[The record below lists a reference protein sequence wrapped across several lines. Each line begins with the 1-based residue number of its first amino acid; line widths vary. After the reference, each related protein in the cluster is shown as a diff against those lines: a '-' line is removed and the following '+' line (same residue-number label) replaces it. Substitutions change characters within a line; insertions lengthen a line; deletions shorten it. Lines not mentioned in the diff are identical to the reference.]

1 MKARKDKCDSCTK
14 TVGKPWT
21 KTAAQ
26 VRAQRE
32 SAIAEAIQAGTPL
45 FPFQDR
51 KDLVTTLRTIGISPS
66 KEVLTADQLKE
77 KQERAVAKKVMSQI
91 KLLHRC

>member
-1 MKARKDKCDSCTK
+1 MILCYGGPFIA
-14 TVGKPWT
+14 VGKPWT
-21 KTAAQ
+21 KTAQ

>member
-1 MKARKDKCDSCTK
+1 MCELSSLENHFAVGNHGTK
-14 TVGKPWT
+14 T
-21 KTAAQ
+21 AQ